1 MIGEEREGCEGM
13 KMGDPQKT
21 RSNTKLYSLRLCVSA
36 LDSFGSWLVLLLLVG
51 CTSNWPPLPTRVA
64 MLSSGTAVPPATF
77 TPSPA
82 SSPEHLITPTPHHL
96 ITSTRPSTAP
106 LFNLDASGQI
116 IGASAEGRPIVAY
129 RFGSGPQPVI
139 FVGGIHGGYEWN
151 TILLAYEAV
160 DYFSTHPEMIPPNV
174 TLHIIPSA
182 NPDGQYQVTNGN
194 GRFAATNVLTD
205 TVPGRFNANGVDLNR
220 NWDCDWSATA
230 RWREEEVSG
239 GERPFSEPET
249 TALRDYFLAV
259 QPAVVVFWH
268 SAANGV
274 YAAGCPETDG
284 RSLEMAQVYGLAA
297 SYSTHERFNSYPITG
312 DASDWLT
319 KQGIPSFT
327 VELKTH
333 ADTEWPQ
340 NRAGMLA
347 LLAEIN

>member
-1 MIGEEREGCEGM
+1 MPRKWISG
-13 KMGDPQKT
+13 
-21 RSNTKLYSLRLCVSA
+21 
-36 LDSFGSWLVLLLLVG
+36 WLGLVGLLLVG
-51 CTSNWPPLPTRVA
+51 CTAITTTNWPPLPTRVA
-64 MLSSGTAVPPATF
+64 TLSLGTAVPPATF
-77 TPSPA
+77 TPSPD
-82 SSPEHLITPTPHHL
+82 HLITLTPPHL
-96 ITSTRPSTAP
+96 VTLSPLHPLTVTRPSTAP
-106 LFNLDASGQI
+106 LFNLDDSGQI
-116 IGASAEGRPIVAY
+116 IGASAEGRPITVY

-151 TILLAYEAV
+151 TILLAYEAI
-160 DYFSTHPEMIPPNV
+160 DYFTTNPQMVPPDV

-182 NPDGQYQVTNGN
+182 NPDGQYQVTNEN
-194 GRFAATNVLTD
+194 GRFAPTDLFTD

-230 RWREEEVSG
+230 QWRENVVSG
-239 GERPFSEPET
+239 GERPFSEPEAV
-249 TALRDYFLAV
+249 ALRDYFLAV

-274 YAAGCPETDG
+274 YAAGCLETDG
-284 RSLEMAQVYGLAA
+284 RSLELAGVYGAAA
-297 SYSTHERFNSYPITG
+297 SYPAHERFNSYPITG

-319 KQGIPSFT
+319 SQGIPSFT

-347 LLAEIN
+347 ILEEMR